1 MRHYLDFE
9 KQLEPIEKRIEEIRK
24 FHDVSDPHYAKE
36 LASLERRLPKVERDV
51 YGAMTN
57 WQRSQLSRHLS
68 RPHTLDY
75 VHHLCT
81 DFVELHGDRKF
92 MDDPAIVGG
101 LARFDNVNVVIV
113 GHQKGKDAKGMADR
127 NFGMANPEGYRKAM
141 RVMELADRWKKPI
154 ITFIDTPGA
163 FPGVGAEERGQAET
177 IAASIYLMFTLLVPV
192 VVIVIGEG
200 GSGGALAIGVGDRIL
215 MLENATYSVISP
227 EGCAAILWK
236 DSSKGMLSTD
246 ARVLAAD
253 ALKPTAQDLIRLKV
267 IDAIV
272 KEPFGGAHRSWKET
286 FDNTRTLLA
295 KHLGELLELPQETL
309 RERRY
314 EKFRGMGIFEER

>member
-9 KQLEPIEKRIEEIRK
+9 RQLEPVERRIEEIKK

-36 LASLERRLPKVERDV
+36 LASLEKKLPKIERDI
-51 YGAMTN
+51 YSNMSN

-75 VHHLCT
+75 IHHLCS

-92 MDDPAIVGG
+92 KDDPAIVGG
-101 LARFDNVNVVIV
+101 PARFNNTNVIV
-113 GHQKGKDAKGMADR
+113 IGHQKGKDVRGMADR

-141 RVMELADRWKKPI
+141 RLMQLADRWKKPL

-177 IAASIYLMFTLLVPV
+177 IASSIYLMFTLLVPII
-192 VVIVIGEG
+192 VIVIGEG
-200 GSGGALAIGVGDRIL
+200 GSGGALAIAVGDRIL
-215 MLENATYSVISP
+215 MLENAMYSVISP

-236 DSSKGMLSTD
+236 DSSRGMLSGD
-246 ARVLAAD
+246 PRALAAD
-253 ALKPTAQDLIRLKV
+253 ALKPTAQELFKLKV

-272 KEPFGGAHRSWKET
+272 KEPFGGAHRSWNET
-286 FDNTRTLLA
+286 FENTGALLDRYL
-295 KHLGELLELPQETL
+295 KELMEIPPLSL
-309 RERRY
+309 REQRY
-314 EKFRGMGIFEER
+314 DKFRRMGVFEEK

>member
-24 FHDVSDPHYAKE
+24 FHDVADPHYAKE
-36 LASLERRLPKVERDV
+36 LISLEKKLPKIERDV
-51 YGAMTN
+51 YGNMTN

-75 VHHLCT
+75 IHHLCA

-101 LARFDNVNVVIV
+101 FARFNDVNVVIV
-113 GHQKGKDAKGMADR
+113 GHQKGKDVRGMADR

-141 RVMELADRWKKPI
+141 RLMELANKWKKPI

-177 IAASIYLMFTLLVPV
+177 IASSIYFMFTLLVPII
-192 VVIVIGEG
+192 VIVIGEG
-200 GSGGALAIGVGDRIL
+200 GSGGALAIAVGDRIL

-236 DSSKGMLSTD
+236 DGTKGS
-246 ARVLAAD
+246 LAAD
-253 ALKPTAQDLIRLKV
+253 ALKPTAQELIKLKV

-272 KEPFGGAHRSWKET
+272 KEPFGGAHRSWPET
-286 FDNTRTLLA
+286 FENTRALLA
-295 KHLGELLELPQETL
+295 KHLQELLDIPAETL
-309 RERRY
+309 RNKRY
-314 EKFRGMGIFEER
+314 EKFRGMGVFEDR

>member
-36 LASLERRLPKVERDV
+36 LASLEKKLPKIERDV
-51 YGAMTN
+51 YGNMTN

-75 VHHLCT
+75 IHQLCT

-101 LARFDNVNVVIV
+101 PARFDNVNVVVV
-113 GHQKGKDAKGMADR
+113 GHQKGKDVRGMADR

-141 RVMELADRWKKPI
+141 RLMELANKWKKPV
-154 ITFIDTPGA
+154 ITFVDTPGA

-177 IAASIYLMFTLLVPV
+177 IASSIYFMFTLLVPII
-192 VVIVIGEG
+192 VIVIGEG
-200 GSGGALAIGVGDRIL
+200 GSGGALAIAVGDRVL

-236 DSSKGMLSTD
+236 DGSKG
-246 ARVLAAD
+246 ALAAD
-253 ALKPTAQDLIRLKV
+253 ALKPTAQELIKLKV

-272 KEPFGGAHRSWKET
+272 KEPFGGAHRSWEET
-286 FDNTRTLLA
+286 FENTRALLA
-295 KHLGELLELPQETL
+295 KHLSELLDIPPETL

-314 EKFRGMGIFEER
+314 EKFRKMGVFEER

>member
-36 LASLERRLPKVERDV
+36 LVSLEKKLPKIERDV
-51 YGAMTN
+51 YGNMTN

-75 VHHLCT
+75 IHHLCT

-101 LARFDNVNVVIV
+101 LARFDNVNVVVV
-113 GHQKGKDAKGMADR
+113 GHQKGKDVRGMADR

-141 RVMELADRWKKPI
+141 RLMELADRWKKPLV
-154 ITFIDTPGA
+154 TFIDTPGA

-177 IAASIYLMFTLLVPV
+177 IASSIYSMFTLQVPII
-192 VVIVIGEG
+192 VIIIGEG
-200 GSGGALAIGVGDRIL
+200 GSGGALAIAVGDRIL

-236 DSSKGMLSTD
+236 DGSKGS
-246 ARVLAAD
+246 LAAD
-253 ALKPTAQDLIRLKV
+253 ALKPTAQELIKLKV

-272 KEPFGGAHRSWKET
+272 KEPFGGAHRSWAET
-286 FDNTRTLLA
+286 FENTRALLA
-295 KHLGELLELPQETL
+295 KHLKELLDIPPEAL
-309 RERRY
+309 RDKRY
-314 EKFRGMGIFEER
+314 GKFRAMGVFEER